1 MTPDHLQRRSFL
13 LGLGGAVALGGTRL
27 ALAQGPAGDRRLVV
41 VMLRGALD
49 GLAAVAPYGDPGFA
63 ALRGPHAPPEPG
75 QEGGTLDLGGFFGLH
90 PALPKLHA
98 LYRADQATVLHA
110 IAGPWRSRS
119 HFEAQDF
126 LECGA
131 TQRLP
136 DGWLNRALATLPAE
150 PAGAA
155 RRGLAVGIDVP
166 LLLRGPARVGSFA
179 AQARARP
186 DTYVLASLARLHR
199 ADRELGAAFAE
210 GLRARGF
217 SAGVLAGTEPPP
229 PGTSA
234 FVTLASSAGR
244 LLADPRGPRVAAL
257 ELGGWDTHATQ
268 GPRLIGALR
277 MLDDGLDALRQGLG
291 AAWAQTAVLVMTE
304 FGRTARINGTQG
316 TDHGTAGVA
325 FLLGGAVHGGRVVA
339 DWPGVGPGRLFE
351 NRDLAP
357 TLDLRRIAKGLLAD
371 HLGLG
376 EAALLRAF
384 PNSRDATPLP
394 GLVEVAV

>member
-1 MTPDHLQRRSFL
+1 MTVHRRSFL
-13 LGLGGAVALGGTRL
+13 LGLGGAVALGGTRM
-27 ALAQGPAGDRRLVV
+27 ALAEGPAGDRRLVV

-63 ALRGPHAPPEPG
+63 PLRGPHAPPEPG

-98 LYRADQATVLHA
+98 LYRADQAMVLHA

-136 DGWLNRALATLPAE
+136 DGWLNRALAALPAE
-150 PAGAA
+150 APGAA
-155 RRGLAVGIDVP
+155 RRGLALGIDVP
-166 LLLRGPARVGSFA
+166 LVLRGPVRVGSFA
-179 AQARARP
+179 AQARVRP
-186 DTYVLASLARLHR
+186 DTHVLAALARLHR
-199 ADRELGAAFAE
+199 ADRELGPAFAE

-229 PGTSA
+229 PGTSG
-234 FVTLASSAGR
+234 FVTLAGSAGR

-277 MLDDGLDALRQGLG
+277 TLDDGLDALRLGLG

-325 FLLGGAVHGGRVVA
+325 FLLGGAVRGGRVVA
-339 DWPGVGPGRLFE
+339 DWPGVSPAHLFE

-357 TLDLRRIAKGLLAD
+357 TLDLRRVAKGLLAD

-376 EAALLRAF
+376 EPALLRAF
-384 PNSRDATPLP
+384 PNSRDAAPLA
-394 GLVEVAV
+394 GLLPT

>member
-1 MTPDHLQRRSFL
+1 MTPLRRSFL
-13 LGLGGAVALGGTRL
+13 LGLGGAVALGGARL
-27 ALAQGPAGDRRLVV
+27 ALAQGPAGDRRLIVV
-41 VMLRGALD
+41 LLRGALD
-49 GLAAVAPYGDPGFA
+49 GLAAVTPYGDPDFSV
-63 ALRGPHAPPEPG
+63 LRGRHAPPEPG

-98 LYRADQATVLHA
+98 LYRADQALVLHA

-126 LECGA
+126 LECGT
-131 TQRLP
+131 TQRLS
-136 DGWLNRALATLPAE
+136 DGWLNRALATMPPE
-150 PAGAA
+150 PPGAA
-155 RRGLAVGIDVP
+155 RRGLALGVDVP

-179 AQARARP
+179 GRGRARLNTP
-186 DTYVLASLARLHR
+186 LLAALARLHR
-199 ADRELGAAFAE
+199 ADPQLGPAFAE

-217 SAGVLAGTEPPP
+217 SAAVLAGQEPPP
-229 PGTSA
+229 PGTGSFA
-234 FVTLASSAGR
+234 ALAGSAGR

-268 GPRLIGALR
+268 APRLIGELRAL
-277 MLDDGLDALRQGLG
+277 DEGLDALRLGLG

-325 FLLGGAVHGGRVVA
+325 FLLGGAVRGGRVVA
-339 DWPGVGPGRLFE
+339 DWPGLGPRRLFE

-357 TLDLRRIAKGLLAD
+357 TLDLRRVAKGLLAD
-371 HLGLG
+371 HLGLNDT
-376 EAALLRAF
+376 ALLRAF
-384 PNSRDATPLP
+384 PYSREADPLP
-394 GLVEVAV
+394 GLVALGA